1 MSTKKGSQIL
11 NEKQAA
17 QKIERMAFEIWENN
31 SQEKEVVIAGIA
43 NRGFQ
48 LAGIL
53 AEKLSKISK
62 LNVELVEICV
72 NKKEP
77 LKAEP
82 TIDKDLNEMEGKVV
96 IVVDD
101 VLNSGRTLL
110 HALSPFLKINVKTL
124 SVATLLNRSYRN
136 FPVQAKYV
144 GTSLSTTLQE
154 HIEVEFSKNGDIKA
168 YLR

>member
-1 MSTKKGSQIL
+1 MSKGSLIL
-11 NEKQAA
+11 NKKQAA
-17 QKIERMAFEIWENN
+17 QKIDRIAHQIWESN
-31 SQEKEVVIAGIA
+31 SEEKEIVIAGIA
-43 NRGFQ
+43 ERGYQ
-48 LAGIL
+48 LAKIL
-53 AEKLSKISK
+53 AKKVESISGMKVILTKI
-62 LNVELVEICV
+62 LV

-77 LKAEP
+77 INEVVIL
-82 TIDKDLNEMEGKVV
+82 DKEAKELENKVV

-110 HALSPFLKINVKTL
+110 HALSAFLEFPVKTL

-144 GTSLSTTLQE
+144 GTSLSTTLHE
-154 HIEVEFSKNGDIKA
+154 HIEVEIGENGAIEA

>member
-1 MSTKKGSQIL
+1 MKDGTQIL
-11 NEKQAA
+11 NKEQAA
-17 QKIERMAFEIWENN
+17 QKIDRMAYEIWENN
-31 SQEKEVVIAGIA
+31 SKESEIVIAGIA
-43 NRGFQ
+43 NRGYQ

-53 AEKLSKISK
+53 ANKVEEISN
-62 LNVELVEICV
+62 LNVLLVEICV
-72 NKKEP
+72 NKRQP
-77 LKAEP
+77 LVADP
-82 TIDKDLNEMEGKVV
+82 TIDKDSSQLENKVV

-110 HALSPFLKINVKTL
+110 YALTPFLKFSVKTL

-154 HIEVEFSKNGDIKA
+154 HIKVEFGKNGAITA
-168 YLR
+168 YLE